1 MSRSDSA
8 QLTLSR
14 GSDGTLVA
22 NLGGCWQLE
31 SSLPALDE
39 LCQRLKT
46 GSVKRVLFHGER
58 ISAWDSTLLAFLL
71 KATEACRQSNILVD
85 LQEFP
90 TGVERLLKL
99 TATSPRRSFPP
110 AKPVSERMLVRLGTI
125 TINIHRN
132 WLNGLEFTGELA
144 MSLLKFLRGK
154 TTFRRKDFL
163 LLLDGSGAQALPIV
177 TLISVLVGMILAFV
191 GAVQLRQFGAGLFV
205 ADLVGLGMAREMAAM
220 MTAVIIAGRTGAAF
234 AAQLGTMQVNEEID
248 ALRTFGISP
257 MEFLVLPRMLAL
269 ILMLPLLTIYSAF
282 LGVLGGGIVSAM
294 MLGIGLQA
302 YFLRI
307 QEAVGLDHF
316 LIGVAKSVVFGV
328 VVAMAGCMRGM
339 QCGRSAQ
346 AVGQATTAAV
356 VSAIV
361 WIVVC
366 DAIITLLC
374 QTFGI

>member
-1 MSRSDSA
+1 MSRTDTA
-8 QLTLSR
+8 QLTLSH
-14 GSDGTLVA
+14 DNENALVA
-22 NLGGCWQLE
+22 DLGGCWRLE
-31 SSLPALDE
+31 SSLPGLNE
-39 LCQRLKT
+39 LSQRLQT
-46 GSVKRVLFHGER
+46 GAVKRVVFRGKG
-58 ISAWDSTLLAFLL
+58 ISAWDSTLLAFLV
-71 KATEACRQSNILVD
+71 KAAETCHQAGLSLDFRD
-85 LQEFP
+85 FP
-90 TGVERLLKL
+90 DGVERLLKL
-99 TATSPRRSFPP
+99 TQTPPQTSSAPTKTESDHL
-110 AKPVSERMLVRLGTI
+110 LVRLGTI

-132 WLNGLEFTGELA
+132 WLNGLEFAGELSS
-144 MSLLKFLRGK
+144 SLLKLVRGK
-154 TTFRRKDFL
+154 VHFRRKDFL
-163 LLLDGSGAQALPIV
+163 LLLEGAGAQALPIV

-269 ILMLPLLTIYSAF
+269 IVMMPLLTIYSAF
-282 LGVLGGGIVSAM
+282 LGVLGGGIVSAL

-307 QEAVGLDHF
+307 QESVGLDHF
-316 LIGVAKSVVFGV
+316 LIGVAKAAVFGV